1 MRIEGV
7 TIVHGNGSDVRQLGI
22 NANVCLRLAGAAPG
36 VQVYLG
42 DGKPVAQVEITE
54 ASHAGVDVHGADA
67 LGEVRPAT
75 VDSDLQF
82 GALSA
87 KDFLYQRCAALP
99 GQVTLVTLGPLTNVA
114 ACLREHPDLPRLVKR
129 IVIMGGAVLE
139 KRGNRTPSSE
149 ANFADDP
156 TAAHEVLTAG
166 FADLVLAPLDVT
178 HQIDLVALRTSLGE
192 SKGELAGFMHDISR
206 FYVAAYFKLNHS
218 RVPVHDPV
226 PIAYLLQ
233 TNLFK
238 WRDVRVD
245 VETEGRITS
254 GMSVADWTGQSRRPV
269 NARVLLHVDAPAFCS
284 FFLSQIAQRD
294 AEHATRPNKRLRIA
308 NPPPLPPP
316 GDCKGP
322 PSCCPQTQTQ
332 TPNLT
337 QAHAQPHPR
346 VGVGVL
352 LLQEGRAGH
361 VLVGRR
367 RGSHGS
373 GLCQLPGGHLEM
385 CESWEQCAVRELEEE
400 TGIVIKRAWFAGVT
414 NDDMTDVAANKHY
427 ITIFMIGCCAAHQEP
442 KLMEPDKCE
451 GWSWEPWDKLPSKS
465 NLFHPLDKLS
475 KSGFALPDPAALVSS
490 SYPAAKFSA
499 DCAYV
504 T

>member
-1 MRIEGV
+1 MARGV
-7 TIVHGNGSDVRQLGI
+7 ARVGVARVGAWLGAWHAWAVLTRAVCPPASHGAGI

-226 PIAYLLQ
+226 SSLLTHGARAFAATVCITLLRACRPRLRKVLAPAAARLRTDAALPTTQVPIAYLLQ
-233 TNLFK
+233 PNLFK

-284 FFLSQIAQRD
+284 FFLSQVYTSMHT
-294 AEHATRPNKRLRIA
+294 HAHTH
-308 NPPPLPPP
+308 
-316 GDCKGP
+316 
-322 PSCCPQTQTQ
+322 THTH
-332 TPNLT
+332 THT
-337 QAHAQPHPR
+337 
-346 VGVGVL
+346 
-352 LLQEGRAGH
+352 
-361 VLVGRR
+361 
-367 RGSHGS
+367 
-373 GLCQLPGGHLEM
+373 
-385 CESWEQCAVRELEEE
+385 
-400 TGIVIKRAWFAGVT
+400 
-414 NDDMTDVAANKHY
+414 
-427 ITIFMIGCCAAHQEP
+427 
-442 KLMEPDKCE
+442 
-451 GWSWEPWDKLPSKS
+451 
-465 NLFHPLDKLS
+465 
-475 KSGFALPDPAALVSS
+475 
-490 SYPAAKFSA
+490 
-499 DCAYV
+499 
-504 T
+504 